1 MSVEYGQPQEW
12 GQQPPPVT
20 GGVKPERPLGVTIL
34 AVLAFL
40 GGILLIL
47 VGILAAALG
56 AAFATAMIHG
66 VPGFPAFLAAALG
79 IALIVGGVIELIIGW
94 GLWKG
99 AGWAWW
105 LTVIFTALGLLI
117 AIASLVSGNVGSVV
131 SLIIDGIILY
141 YFFKPHVKAFF
152 GVTAGPTT

>member
-12 GQQPPPVT
+12 GQQQAYYPPPR
-20 GGVKPERPLGVTIL
+20 PERPLGVTIL
-34 AVLAFL
+34 AVLSIL
-40 GGILLIL
+40 GGALLIL

-56 AAFATAMIHG
+56 AVFASALASSMHG
-66 VPGFPAFLAAALG
+66 IPLILAAEIG
-79 IALIVGGVIELIIGW
+79 IVLIIGGAIELLIGW

-105 LTVIFTALGLLI
+105 LTVIFDALGVI
-117 AIASLVSGNVGSVV
+117 MSIASLASGNVGSVIG
-131 SLIIDGIILY
+131 LIINAVILY